1 MVVDIVW
8 HVVYACVRASSV
20 VTGPVVVV
28 VSLYLVVHNAML
40 VLNTDDIDL
49 HCSLKLVNKYFAV
62 PINIF

>member
-1 MVVDIVW
+1 MR
-8 HVVYACVRASSV
+8 YMRACVRVSSV

-28 VSLYLVVHNAML
+28 VSLSLSISLCTML
-40 VLNTDDIDL
+40 VLNADDIDL